1 MVERG
6 SETVTS
12 WLEQIGMAHFAP
24 AFADNGIDMD
34 LLQELHDEDLKELG
48 VVRLADRKRI
58 FKEIR
63 LLSIDRARGTIQR
76 RLLSVFF
83 CDMVGST
90 ARSVAVDPEQFR
102 NEMKLYQDT
111 VVNAV
116 NLHAGFVARFTGD
129 GVLAYFG
136 WPVANE
142 DQASQAVR
150 AGFEAIRA
158 LARLKQQENLTIHCR
173 IGIATGRVV
182 VGGQQDLDS
191 AFGMTPNLA
200 ARLQSL
206 AETSQIVIDSATR
219 RAIGDRFETQFLAS
233 AELKGFENPE
243 KAWIV
248 LREHEYLGRL
258 ESRGGSRS
266 RFVGREPELQILR
279 EAWERT
285 CSGSGS
291 VILLQGDPGIGKS
304 RLLRHFCNHCLPPD
318 TRVMHFHCSPNHVN
332 SAFYPVIQHFG
343 RIAGI
348 DQNTDSNSLKLE
360 KLARALN
367 PEVVRDPQALGLLA
381 GLVSIGEF
389 KQNSTAHLSSQER
402 RSKTIEAMVRQ
413 ALLRADG
420 GPVVFV
426 VEDIHWMDPSTR
438 ELLDSIIGRIQET
451 ALLILVT
458 CRRNSTVTLVTSEST
473 REILLSGIDR
483 AGIASLARSM
493 DTEGVLAATDIAH
506 IVERV
511 DGVPLFAEE
520 MTLTAIEQGVDG
532 DSFMLPESLES
543 SLAARL
549 DNMGD
554 AKLMLQVASVIGRDF
569 PFNACRAL
577 ARVSESALLDAV
589 ATAISAGLLRE
600 EQARGDRV
608 FRFTHALVQ
617 DVAYNGLLKM
627 QRRELHRRLAT
638 TVLDETVR
646 QRQPEL
652 IAYHLTNAGE
662 PAMAIDYWQRAGSQ
676 AAEASAN
683 AEAIAHFQQ
692 GLRLIPELPESE
704 QRDGLE
710 FDLWVGMAMP
720 LIVARGYTCD
730 ELQDCIN
737 SALAVSKRI
746 KHTPR
751 IYSLL
756 YSQWGY
762 QLTFGLMESSRHT
775 AYQFARLAEQ
785 QGDADALYASYRML
799 GASHMCLG
807 ELDRARQELGKLI
820 ADYEPQRHASLAS
833 VYGVNLR
840 VAGRCF
846 LSEVLW
852 LQGAPEDARQ
862 SAATALAEARAIE
875 HLQSHAISLHFCG
888 LVSFLLRDPEAVR
901 DYTGQMLELATQH
914 PVGAWPTLARAMLAW
929 ANLTADNFDACLD
942 EIERGVGAATDL
954 GVGMFVP
961 FFYCRIAELLLER
974 SRLQECEAYL
984 DKAADLM
991 ARTGEIVFR
1000 GELLQL
1006 RAQLKLRGNERAS
1019 AEALFREGLAHAREL
1034 QARSVELRVATA
1046 FARYLLP
1053 ARRAEASSLLEQ
1065 VLEQFDHSVDC
1076 ADLREAR
1083 ELLVADNP
1091 LRELG

>member
-1 MVERG
+1 MVER
-6 SETVTS
+6 VADDVAA
-12 WLEQIGMAHFAP
+12 WLEHIGMAQFAP
-24 AFADNGIDMD
+24 AFADNGVDMD
-34 LLQELHDEDLKELG
+34 LLQELQDVDLKELG
-48 VVRLADRKRI
+48 VTRLADRKRI
-58 FKEIR
+58 LKEIR
-63 LLSIDRARGTIQR
+63 LLSIDRAQGTIQR

-116 NLHAGFVARFTGD
+116 NLYGGFVARFTGD

-150 AGFEAIRA
+150 AGFEAISA

-243 KAWIV
+243 KAWVV
-248 LREHEYLGRL
+248 LREHQYLGRL
-258 ESRGGSRS
+258 ESRGGARS
-266 RFVGREPELQILR
+266 RFVGREPELQVLR
-279 EAWERT
+279 QAWERA
-285 CSGSGS
+285 CSGSGN
-291 VILLQGDPGIGKS
+291 VVVLRGDPGIGKS
-304 RLLRHFCNHCLPPD
+304 RLVRHFCNQYLD
-318 TRVMHFHCSPNHVN
+318 AETRIMHFHCSPNHVN

-360 KLARALN
+360 KLARALD
-367 PEVVRDPQALGLLA
+367 PEIVRDPQALGLLA

-389 KQNSTAHLSSQER
+389 KQNSTSHLSSQER

-413 ALLRADG
+413 ALMRADG
-420 GPVVFV
+420 GPLVFV
-426 VEDIHWMDPSTR
+426 AEDIHWLDPSTR
-438 ELLDSIIGRIQET
+438 ELLNSIIARIHET

-458 CRRNSTVTLVTSEST
+458 SRRNSSVNLLASDST
-473 REILLSGIDR
+473 TELMLSGIHQE
-483 AGIASLARSM
+483 GIASLARSL
-493 DTEGVLAATDIAH
+493 DTEGVLGAKDIGD

-532 DSFMLPESLES
+532 HSFTLPESLEA

-554 AKLMLQVASVIGRDF
+554 AKLMLQVGSVIGREF

-577 ARVSESALLDAV
+577 ARVSESTLLDAV

-638 TVLDETVR
+638 TVLDDTVR
-646 QRQPEL
+646 HRQPEL
-652 IAYHLTNAGE
+652 VAHHLTSAGE
-662 PAMAIDYWQRAGSQ
+662 PAMAIEYWQRAGSQ

-683 AEAIAHFQQ
+683 AEAIAHFRQ
-692 GLRLIPELPESE
+692 GLQLIPELPESE

-710 FDLWVGMAMP
+710 FELWVGMAMP
-720 LIVARGYTCD
+720 LIVEHGYTCD
-730 ELQDCIN
+730 ELQHCIN
-737 SALAVSKRI
+737 SALEVSKRI
-746 KHTPR
+746 EHTPR

-762 QLTFGLMESSRHT
+762 QLTFGLMENSRHA
-775 AYQFARLAEQ
+775 AYQFSRLAEQ
-785 QGDADALYASYRML
+785 QGDADASYASYRML

-807 ELDRARQELGKLI
+807 ELDRARRELSKLI
-820 ADYEPQRHASLAS
+820 TDYDPQRHPPLAS
-833 VYGVNLR
+833 VYGVDLR

-846 LSEVLW
+846 LSETLW
-852 LQGAPEDARQ
+852 LLGAPEDASQ
-862 SAATALAEARAIE
+862 SAANALAEAREID

-888 LVSFLLRDPEAVR
+888 LVSFLLRDREAVR
-901 DYTGQMLELATQH
+901 SYTGQMLELATQH
-914 PVGAWPTLARAMLAW
+914 SVGAWPTLARAMLAW
-929 ANLTADNFDACLD
+929 TNLSAENFDESLA
-942 EIERGVGAATDL
+942 EMERGVAAATDH
-954 GVGMFVP
+954 GVAMFIP
-961 FFYCRIAELLLER
+961 FFYCRIAESLLCR
-974 SRLQECEAYL
+974 SRLEDCNTYL
-984 DKAADLM
+984 DKAGTLM
-991 ARTGEIVFR
+991 ERTGEMLFR

-1006 RAQLKLRGNERAS
+1006 RAQLKILDNDPAG
-1019 AEALFREGLAHAREL
+1019 AEALFREGLAHARDL

-1046 FARYLLP
+1046 YARYLLP
-1053 ARRAEASSLLEQ
+1053 TRPREARSLLLQ
-1065 VLEQFDHSVDC
+1065 VLEQFDPDSDC

-1083 ELLVADNP
+1083 ELLIAGDPV
-1091 LRELG
+1091 REFA